1 MERTNQVLSRIKD
14 LDAKISG
21 AEEGVLKARAA
32 AVKVYAGSAGSEK
45 RAKAREELLDAEL
58 ALEALRERRSDCVAD
73 LAKAVERDLADEERA
88 AQEAFRE
95 AREAAKALEEEIAK
109 TAGRLAG
116 LWTRRHGSVFVPG
129 MDPPMPSMPS
139 IVVEGM
145 TVEQTPVFREGYTE
159 AGGPELYGEMLN
171 EVPRAE
177 TEARR
182 LRAAED
188 YAQAVSVLRGVSSE
202 AVAAHILETGS
213 LNVKRLAR
221 RFKFGGAAT

>member
-1 MERTNQVLSRIKD
+1 MERTAKLLGKINE
-14 LDAKISG
+14 LDARMRE

-58 ALEALRERRSDCVAD
+58 ALEALRERRSDCVAE
-73 LAKAVERDLADEERA
+73 LAKAVERDLADAELA

-95 AREAAKALEEEIAK
+95 AGEAAKALEEEIARA
-109 TAGRLAG
+109 AGRLAG
-116 LWTRRHGSVFVPG
+116 LWTRRHGPAFVPG
-129 MDPPMPSMPS
+129 MDPPMPSVPS
-139 IVVEGM
+139 IVVEGR
-145 TVEQTPVFREGYTE
+145 TVEQTSVFREGYTE
-159 AGGPELYGEMLN
+159 AGGPELYREVLN

-177 TEARR
+177 TEGRR
-182 LRAAED
+182 LKAAQD
-188 YAQAVSVLRGVSSE
+188 DAQAVSVLRGVSPE
-202 AVAAHILETGS
+202 VVAAHVLETGS